1 MAQLGYNMARGD
13 NPMTD
18 NSVVRARIDDH
29 IKEEAAAV
37 LATMGLTVSDA
48 FRMMMTRIAR
58 EKALP
63 FEPLVPNAETVAA
76 MREARRG
83 KLPRFKDVDALMKD
97 LNAGD

>member
-1 MAQLGYNMARGD
+1 
-13 NPMTD
+13 
-18 NSVVRARIDDH
+18 
-29 IKEEAAAV
+29 
-37 LATMGLTVSDA
+37 VSDA

-63 FEPLVPNAETVAA
+63 FEPLVPNEETVTA

-83 KLPRFKDVDALMKD
+83 KMPRFKDVDALMKD